1 MVKQIG
7 EWYLLLTFGWKKTHQ
22 RTNQPKISNGT
33 TGQPFHKD
41 EGCCGKSTNLTASF
55 DRAPN
60 GFR

>member
-1 MVKQIG
+1 MVFAFDIWM
-7 EWYLLLTFGWKKTHQ
+7 EKTHQ